1 MARFDIFR
9 MGDALVLDCQADLL
23 SDLPTRIVVPLL
35 PKSEAPPAKKRLNPI
50 FRIDQADYVLAT
62 EFVACVGTHELGA
75 WIGTLSHCDRDIV
88 SALDLLFT
96 GF

>member
-35 PKSEAPPAKKRLNPI
+35 PKQKAPPAKKVLNPI
-50 FRIDQADYVLAT
+50 FRIDQAEYVLAT
-62 EFVACVGTHELGA
+62 EFVACVDRRELGA
-75 WIGTLSHCDRDIV
+75 WIGTLSHCERDV
-88 SALDLLFT
+88 VGALNLLLT